1 MQLFLCEKPSQGKDI
16 AAVLGASQRGNGMM
30 VGKGYVVTWAFG
42 HLLEQVPPE
51 HYSAEYGSPWRLDVL
66 PVLPTA
72 WQLTVKE
79 EASAQFAVIKK
90 LLAQAD
96 SVVLATDADRE
107 GEVLGREILETC
119 GYRGP
124 LERLWISALDTAS
137 IQAGLANL
145 QPGAKTLSLYHAGLA
160 RSRADWTVGMN
171 MTRLYTLL
179 GAQSGYDGVL
189 SVGRVQTAT
198 LRLVVDRD
206 RLIAGFVPK
215 PWWQVGLT
223 LGNAGQPTFR
233 AQWVPA
239 AAYCD
244 EEKRCLQQAVAQQV
258 VQLCQQ
264 RGQAQVHSLRTERKN
279 TSAPRVFDLSTLQQV
294 CSKKWDMA
302 VSETLGVVQALYETH
317 KATTYPRTDC
327 GYLPTS
333 MLSDVPDVLAA
344 LERSDPTLAP
354 VLAQLDR
361 QQQSRVWDDKKVTA
375 HHGII
380 PTRQVCDLS
389 KMSAVERRVYDLIRT
404 HYLAQFL
411 PAYQVDKT
419 TVVLVCGGQVFTAS
433 GDVLIASGWKTLFMD
448 EPTEEAEKDAPATRQ
463 LPPLQEGM
471 VVALQQA
478 DVQAKATSPPEPYTP
493 GTLLGA
499 MKNVSRLVT
508 DPRLKAVLKENAGLG
523 TEATRAEILNVLQAR
538 QFVVKKKKYLQSTQ
552 VGQALCDAL
561 PISLQEPGLTALWE
575 QALDDIEAGKMTLET
590 FMARQYQ
597 WVQQLVVQAQ
607 GKTVNIPMPPSPPCP
622 VCGGKMR
629 QRKSAKGAFW
639 SCLRYPDCKGSQAVP
654 GSGKGASPRKRK
666 KPA

>member
-16 AAVLGASQRGNGMM
+16 AAVLGARQRGNGMM
-30 VGKGYVVTWAFG
+30 VGNGYVVTWAFG

-51 HYSAEYGSPWRLDVL
+51 HYGAEYGPPWRLEVL
-66 PVLPTA
+66 PVLPQR
-72 WQLTVKE
+72 WQLAVKE

-119 GYRGP
+119 GYCGP

-145 QPGAKTLSLYHAGLA
+145 QPGANTLSLYHAGLA

-179 GAQSGYDGVL
+179 GAQGGYDGVL

-215 PWWQVGLT
+215 PWWQVWLT
-223 LGNAGQPTFR
+223 LGNAGQPAFR
-233 AQWVPA
+233 VQWVPA

-264 RGQAQVHSLRTERKN
+264 SGQAQVHSLRTERKN

-302 VSETLGVVQALYETH
+302 VSETLGVAQALYETH

-333 MLSDVPDVLAA
+333 MLSEVPDVLAA
-344 LERSDPTLAP
+344 LEQSDPSLLP

-380 PTRQVCDLS
+380 PTRQACDLS

-419 TVVLVCGGQVFTAS
+419 TVVLLCGGQVFTAS
-433 GDVLIASGWKTLFMD
+433 GDMLIDAGWKTLFTD
-448 EPTEEAEKDAPATRQ
+448 EPAEEAEKDAPAPRQ

-471 VVALQQA
+471 AVAVQQA
-478 DVQAKATSPPEPYTP
+478 EVQAKVTSPPEPYTP

-538 QFVVKKKKYLQSTQ
+538 QFVVKKKKYLQSTP

-575 QALDDIEAGKMTLET
+575 QALDDIEAGRMTLET

-629 QRKSAKGAFW
+629 QRKGPKGAFW
-639 SCLRYPDCKGSQAVP
+639 SCLHYPECKGGHAVP